1 MKQNDFDFEDQKA
14 PGGYISDD
22 HKRKFTITTGILGAF
37 FFIAQFI
44 APFIIMIAYMPF
56 MVFSG
61 DSWLK
66 VTKPERSALWGDS
79 IWYVESSI
87 STGPSSDHRS
97 MLKQLNIYGEDGPK
111 DVGILFTESPWL
123 LPGMNRLWII
133 SSSAVGY
140 FQDGE
145 VVLVSEKKTL
155 GDISRPFLYK
165 GMPAVI
171 EESPIGLT
179 LMVLKDGS
187 WEKESSISLDIQ
199 KERCCIQK
207 NLQVL
212 CEWDS
217 VHVFLKYGN
226 GYRGIVIP

>member
-87 STGPSSDHRS
+87 STGPSSNHRS
-97 MLKQLNIYGEDGPK
+97 KANRRHMGT
-111 DVGILFTESPWL
+111 LFS
-123 LPGMNRLWII
+123 I
-133 SSSAVGY
+133 
-140 FQDGE
+140 Q
-145 VVLVSEKKTL
+145 
-155 GDISRPFLYK
+155 
-165 GMPAVI
+165 
-171 EESPIGLT
+171 EE
-179 LMVLKDGS
+179 
-187 WEKESSISLDIQ
+187 
-199 KERCCIQK
+199 
-207 NLQVL
+207 
-212 CEWDS
+212 
-217 VHVFLKYGN
+217 YGN